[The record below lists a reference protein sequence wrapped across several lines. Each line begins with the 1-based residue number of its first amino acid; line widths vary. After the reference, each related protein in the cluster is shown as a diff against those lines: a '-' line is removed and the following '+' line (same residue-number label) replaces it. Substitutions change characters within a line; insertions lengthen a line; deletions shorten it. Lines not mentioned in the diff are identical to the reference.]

1 MWRIVSHSMLLIFN
15 TLTFKPK
22 LFHDIV
28 NSIIN
33 IRLSANTS
41 KSTKKMSKLLII
53 LHRLIALKTFLV
65 QASDDSKRSELK
77 ADALENVSRHWSGS
91 HQKSAMPFI
100 GSWNTWMQC
109 CKNTIGITHSSRL
122 LCFCIVQS
130 LFFEQSRSSTIS
142 TQYINY

>member
-1 MWRIVSHSMLLIFN
+1 MLLIFN

-28 NSIIN
+28 NSIIS

-65 QASDDSKRSELK
+65 QTSDDSKRSELK
-77 ADALENVSRHWSGS
+77 ADALENASRH
-91 HQKSAMPFI
+91 
-100 GSWNTWMQC
+100 
-109 CKNTIGITHSSRL
+109 
-122 LCFCIVQS
+122 
-130 LFFEQSRSSTIS
+130 
-142 TQYINY
+142 